1 MKAPETILTHD
12 PTCPLSSW
20 ERGGEGGGGRRR
32 DRGRGSHVAVQKNSA
47 QVQKMCSPKRQE
59 SEESS
64 SCASSGS

>member
-32 DRGRGSHVAVQKNSA
+32 DRGRGSHVAV
-47 QVQKMCSPKRQE
+47 
-59 SEESS
+59 
-64 SCASSGS
+64 